1 MERLRVL
8 VLPVFRNYWLWEALP
23 SQRGVAAA
31 PKALANW
38 RTGQNLEEK
47 AHLIGLHVSRWLQ
60 SKLNMEWQKLVQA
73 PDGSWR
79 NRGFRMAQAVLSR
92 EDPRESFFKALPTQP
107 GPVEFTYPGVFRER
121 LIRRRLRHITAD
133 GLKSHRRRLLGWSL
147 AMLPQIPLLATPLP
161 NITVYYTGY
170 RIYSHW
176 RALQGLRSLERSLT
190 ELDSRQLRALR
201 EALLAWQE
209 GNGPLQ
215 EGSWAARLVQQDRQ
229 YLDIFDRLRLYQ
241 RQRALQRQLEAAG
254 EAPEKAAT
262 NAATVIA
269 HQAEEEKGM
278 PALTF
283 QASDRMAEIL
293 RVEERD
299 KTPLDDHA
307 AIQLGQAFSCPRM
320 LEDVARARRR
330 SMGSAFP
337 IGI

>member
-176 RALQGLRSLERSLT
+176 RALQVCGVSSNNKRTTNNKQSGRCNPGVGI
-190 ELDSRQLRALR
+190 A
-201 EALLAWQE
+201 AVPAAACLAV
-209 GNGPLQ
+209 
-215 EGSWAARLVQQDRQ
+215 AARAPCDV
-229 YLDIFDRLRLYQ
+229 F
-241 RQRALQRQLEAAG
+241 RAAVRR
-254 EAPEKAAT
+254 
-262 NAATVIA
+262 
-269 HQAEEEKGM
+269 
-278 PALTF
+278 F
-283 QASDRMAEIL
+283 
-293 RVEERD
+293 
-299 KTPLDDHA
+299 
-307 AIQLGQAFSCPRM
+307 AF
-320 LEDVARARRR
+320 
-330 SMGSAFP
+330 
-337 IGI
+337 